1 MLGSVAA
8 AWSLAAYAEEP
19 TTSRATERTK
29 LLDSKLAVQPFDPAA
44 PSQLGDGLID
54 LMKGLSLSSSE
65 GIGSAWIIPPTDD
78 PFDKRYGQW

>member
-44 PSQLGDGLID
+44 PRS
-54 LMKGLSLSSSE
+54 
-65 GIGSAWIIPPTDD
+65 IGRRPD
-78 PFDKRYGQW
+78 